1 MGVTVIFCK
10 YSLFSPKS
18 NSDINLPEINVFFN
32 SEIFSFEEMGGLIY
46 LIYLILTFFN
56 VIFKAKRMIT

>member
-46 LIYLILTFFN
+46 LIYLIYLILPFFK
-56 VIFKAKRMIT
+56 VILKQKE